1 MKQYDKICDNKQLT
15 FSDKLINRLIKVF
28 TTHPFKAFQSLLS
41 NESIDSND
49 TYDFLLSNID
59 ADVNDELV
67 NKYKGDIRFQEIAN
81 YNQKNFKFYVHLLSL
96 LDSLNVGGT
105 LILKIPIQSRL
116 VDKHIELL
124 EVQDEYLELNEYLIS
139 SNLLKAIIRLPS
151 ISTSSSSKRA
161 ERILIFKKNN
171 VNEGVYLV
179 DPLNKRLNNFNSKLS
194 SKYEDLLIDDIINNY
209 LNSYK
214 SSHYSTHVST
224 LDIKYQGYTLNFD
237 CYLNKRELNVREKS
251 SVINYETN
259 TLLMDCYNI
268 NQKINALIYKIY
280 DIDNSERLALDILFK
295 ESRD

>member
-1 MKQYDKICDNKQLT
+1 MKQYNKLCDNKQLT

-28 TTHPFKAFQSLLS
+28 TTHPSKAFQSLLS
-41 NESIDSND
+41 NESIDNND
-49 TYDFLLSNID
+49 TYDFLLSSID

-67 NKYKGDIRFQEIAN
+67 NKYKGDIRFEEMAN

-179 DPLNKRLNNFNSKLS
+179 DLLNKRLNNFNSKLS

-295 ESRD
+295 ESID

>member
-28 TTHPFKAFQSLLS
+28 TTHPSKAFQSLLS

-59 ADVNDELV
+59 ADVNDELA

-81 YNQKNFKFYVHLLSL
+81 YNQRNFKFYVHLLSL

-179 DPLNKRLNNFNSKLS
+179 DLLNKRLNNFNSKLS